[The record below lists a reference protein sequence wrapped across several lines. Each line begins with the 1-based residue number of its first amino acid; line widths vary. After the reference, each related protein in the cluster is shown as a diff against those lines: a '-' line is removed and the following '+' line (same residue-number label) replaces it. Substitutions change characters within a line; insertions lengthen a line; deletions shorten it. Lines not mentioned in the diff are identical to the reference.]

1 MVSVWELK
9 DVIHQ
14 EEQKVIAKEVRQ
26 KSIRNAEMRREREA
40 LLSGPTDYIDLLR
53 KAKVPI
59 TATDIKEAVNQKQ
72 RTKAWRKGKVS
83 HPTKSKILDLIDW
96 KERLVATHALGYRH
110 GMYLRIG
117 IFSILFAVLM
127 WL

>member
-1 MVSVWELK
+1 MREVKMVDIWELQ

-14 EEQKVIAKEVRQ
+14 EEQEAIAKEVRK
-26 KSIRNAEMRREREA
+26 KSIRNAEKRKEREA

-59 TATDIKEAVNQKQ
+59 TATDIKEAIE
-72 RTKAWRKGKVS
+72 
-83 HPTKSKILDLIDW
+83 PTKSKILEGLDY
-96 KERLVATHALGYRH
+96 KERLVNSHALGHLH
-110 GMYLRIG
+110 GLYVRMTL
-117 IFSILFAVLM
+117 FSILFAIYM